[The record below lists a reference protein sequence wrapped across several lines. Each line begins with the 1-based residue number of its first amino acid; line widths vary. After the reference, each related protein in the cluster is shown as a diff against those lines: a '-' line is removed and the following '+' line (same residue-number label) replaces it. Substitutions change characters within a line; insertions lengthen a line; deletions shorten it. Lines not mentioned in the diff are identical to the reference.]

1 MMASLETLH
10 AASENGVLGQK
21 IGYPKSKQR
30 VVLLSDYTVSQSTL
44 GVRTNL
50 STTPSRRSKLETKRN
65 TSCEIHIEK
74 HEFSALRSP
83 VFVKDK
89 VETLF

>member
-10 AASENGVLGQK
+10 AVSENGVRGQK

-50 STTPSRRSKLETKRN
+50 STTPSRRSKLETKLN
-65 TSCEIHIEK
+65 T
-74 HEFSALRSP
+74 L
-83 VFVKDK
+83 VVKFTSK
-89 VETLF
+89 SMGFPLCGHLFL